1 MNREKGWEGEKVAWS
16 QLVPCAKW
24 KSSSGIFEWRIRGFL
39 LLWRKRLCL
48 ETRWS
53 RAAWR
58 ATTTLVASILNIRR
72 DDPWKRSG
80 ALQSPPALDTPRGD
94 QMVLACNSSNIIDVL
109 LVWITS
115 IIGRDDR
122 AINAR
127 TRIALFPIRR
137 TNVCRANPFFPPPFL
152 FLYSAKWNNSS
163 RFLFFFFS
171 LRLGRFSIFR
181 EKGTAA
187 NRNTNLRCIYS
198 PWTTGNDI
206 PERVIVLARPIQ
218 ILPFIQ
224 TYRAC
229 N

>member
-1 MNREKGWEGEKVAWS
+1 MQHDAH
-16 QLVPCAKW
+16 
-24 KSSSGIFEWRIRGFL
+24 
-39 LLWRKRLCL
+39 
-48 ETRWS
+48 
-53 RAAWR
+53 

-137 TNVCRANPFFPPPFL
+137 TNVCRANPFFPTPPLPFFFYIPRSEIIL
-152 FLYSAKWNNSS
+152 RVFFSFFFLYDLDGFQFSEKRARPRIEIRTCVVFIPRGRPETIYQSVS
-163 RFLFFFFS
+163 LFWRGPFKFFPLFK
-171 LRLGRFSIFR
+171 RI
-181 EKGTAA
+181 A
-187 NRNTNLRCIYS
+187 
-198 PWTTGNDI
+198 
-206 PERVIVLARPIQ
+206 RVIKNWKNML
-218 ILPFIQ
+218 LKLKSYFEL
-224 TYRAC
+224 YLSKGC
-229 N
+229 L

>member
-1 MNREKGWEGEKVAWS
+1 MQHDAH
-16 QLVPCAKW
+16 
-24 KSSSGIFEWRIRGFL
+24 
-39 LLWRKRLCL
+39 
-48 ETRWS
+48 
-53 RAAWR
+53 

-137 TNVCRANPFFPPPFL
+137 TNVCRANPFFPTPPLPFFFYIPRSGIIL
-152 FLYSAKWNNSS
+152 RECYS

-224 TYRAC
+224 TC

>member
-1 MNREKGWEGEKVAWS
+1 MQHDAH
-16 QLVPCAKW
+16 
-24 KSSSGIFEWRIRGFL
+24 
-39 LLWRKRLCL
+39 
-48 ETRWS
+48 
-53 RAAWR
+53 

-137 TNVCRANPFFPPPFL
+137 TNVCRANPFFPTPPLPFFFYIPRSGIIL
-152 FLYSAKWNNSS
+152 RECYS
-163 RFLFFFFS
+163 RFLFFFFFFTTWTVFNFP
-171 LRLGRFSIFR
+171 RKGHGRESKYEPALYLFLVDDR
-181 EKGTAA
+181 KRYT
-187 NRNTNLRCIYS
+187 
-198 PWTTGNDI
+198 
-206 PERVIVLARPIQ
+206 
-218 ILPFIQ
+218 
-224 TYRAC
+224 RAC
-229 N
+229 HCFGAAHSNSSLYSNVSRV